1 MTTQEQHKADLFFSW
16 LGSVESHI
24 AYGDKQFYMSL
35 LWQHEN
41 PKSGPLSSS
50 QMMYLERLY
59 NKYSMEEIE
68 KKEEFSQNYSDVHR
82 RVAVRCAQYYAEQ
95 YPPYYD
101 AIVEKVL
108 QDPEGH
114 VLSYNEYN
122 KMCNNKYALKILAC
136 YKEEEKYQVGDFV
149 QIRATNRVDIANTNQ
164 KKGHMPRRSIC
175 SQMANK
181 FCMVLE
187 VNAKPITRAA
197 KGARVYKVLITD
209 EAQPIYAHES
219 DLKKARRIKN
229 EK

>member
-16 LGSVESHI
+16 LGSVEKHI

-41 PKSGPLSSS
+41 SKRGPLSSS
-50 QMMYLERLY
+50 QMMYLERMY
-59 NKYSMEEIE
+59 NKYSMEEIK
-68 KKEEFSQNYSDVHR
+68 KKEEFTQNYSDDQR
-82 RVAVRCAQYYAEQ
+82 EVAVSCAQYYASQ

-108 QDPEGH
+108 KNPTGH

-122 KMCNNKYALKILAC
+122 KMCNNKYALKILAA
-136 YKEEEKYQVGDFV
+136 YREDAKYQVGDFM
-149 QIRATNRVDIANTNQ
+149 QIRAVNRIDIANTNQ
-164 KKGHMPRRSIC
+164 KEGHMPRRSIC
-175 SQMANK
+175 SKMANK
-181 FCMVLE
+181 FCMILE

-197 KGARVYKVLITD
+197 KGARIYKVLITD

-219 DLKKARRIKN
+219 DLKKVRRTK
-229 EK
+229 K